1 MNASLDRWFLSRR
14 TSKCRKRSPVNAI
27 TGEAKAAK
35 KKRDEMTTQLR
46 STCAMIS
53 KFTARK
59 KTKSP
64 VEARPRLK
72 PAHGEVMAEQLR
84 TFYENLAERSAG
96 FCAVWTSATVL
107 LKSGKDIDYEE
118 LKRKIQELDTM
129 LQAFE
134 VGIFAD
140 AKSIK

>member
-1 MNASLDRWFLSRR
+1 MVPRQEEVKMPRKSLVKAL
-14 TSKCRKRSPVNAI
+14 

-53 KFTARK
+53 KVTALE

-64 VEARPRLK
+64 VEARLRLK
-72 PAHGEVMAEQLR
+72 PGYGEVMAEQLR
-84 TFYENLAERSAG
+84 TSYENLAGHSAAW
-96 FCAVWTSATVL
+96 CALWTSATVS
-107 LKSGKDIDYEE
+107 LKSGKDIDCEE
-118 LKRKIQELDTM
+118 LKRETNELETM

-140 AKSIK
+140 ATGIE